1 MTFRRLFA
9 ATGLALLLGLPA
21 MPALAQA
28 TGRVPTVTRLV
39 RIFLDHEQALLRAQ
53 QAGAKTEFDRLLA
66 DDFELRSAS
75 KPGTPVAR
83 AEWLAAIAA
92 RPTPDWA
99 IEQMAAHDHGAV
111 VVVSF
116 LMRPPVAKA
125 GVVPIFV
132 VDTWA
137 QAGEDWQLKTR
148 YAAPVGAAAAVPGE
162 PGISTTSQGVVKR
175 Y

>member
-1 MTFRRLFA
+1 
-9 ATGLALLLGLPA
+9 LLVLLPA
-21 MPALAQA
+21 TPALAQA

-39 RIFLDHEQALLRAQ
+39 RIFLDHEQDLLRAQ

-66 DDFELRSAS
+66 DDFELRTAS

-92 RPTPDWA
+92 RPTPSWA
-99 IEQMAAHDHGAV
+99 IEQMAAHDHGTV

-116 LMRPPVAKA
+116 LMRPAVAKA
-125 GVVPIFV
+125 GVAPIFV
-132 VDTWA
+132 VDTWV
-137 QAGEDWQLKTR
+137 QAGDDWQLKTR
-148 YAAPVGAAAAVPGE
+148 YAGVVGAAAVVPGE
-162 PGISTTSQGVVKR
+162 PDASAVSPAIVKR

>member
-1 MTFRRLFA
+1 MMVRRFFA
-9 ATGLALLLGLPA
+9 VAGLALLVTLPA
-21 MPALAQA
+21 KPVLAQA

-39 RIFLDHEQALLRAQ
+39 RIFLDHEQALMRAQ
-53 QAGAKTEFDRLLA
+53 QAGAKSEFDRLLA
-66 DDFELRSAS
+66 DDFELRVAS

-92 RPTPDWA
+92 RAPQDWA
-99 IEQMAAHDHGAV
+99 IEQVAAHDHGAV

-116 LMRPPVAKA
+116 LMRTAVAKA
-125 GVVPIFV
+125 GVATIFV

-137 QAGEDWQLKTR
+137 QAGDDWQLKTR
-148 YAAPVGAAAAVPGE
+148 YAAPVGAAAVVPGE
-162 PGISTTSQGVVKR
+162 PASTATSPAIVKR

>member
-1 MTFRRLFA
+1 MTFRRLIS
-9 ATGLALLLGLPA
+9 ATGLVLLVLLPVT
-21 MPALAQA
+21 PSLAQA

-53 QAGAKTEFDRLLA
+53 QAGAKSEFDRLLA

-92 RPTPDWA
+92 RPATDWA

-116 LMRPPVAKA
+116 LMRPPVGKA
-125 GVVPIFV
+125 GVAPIFV

-162 PGISTTSQGVVKR
+162 PATSPAIVKR